1 MERKTACWS
10 FGAIVG
16 AMIAATI
23 QVVLGVVFAAQANAT
38 FAEFL
43 SLFRGES
50 FAANVVAFAAVG
62 VAVMEGRRR
71 RDSKATGS
79 PSEPSTTGGAVT

>member
-1 MERKTACWS
+1 MERKIAFWS
-10 FGAIVG
+10 FGATLG
-16 AMIAATI
+16 ALIAATI
-23 QVVLGVVFAAQANAT
+23 QVVAGVVFAAQANAS

-50 FAANVVAFAAVG
+50 FAFNLAACAAVG

-71 RDSKATGS
+71 RELKVAAT
-79 PSEPSTTGGAVT
+79 PAQQH